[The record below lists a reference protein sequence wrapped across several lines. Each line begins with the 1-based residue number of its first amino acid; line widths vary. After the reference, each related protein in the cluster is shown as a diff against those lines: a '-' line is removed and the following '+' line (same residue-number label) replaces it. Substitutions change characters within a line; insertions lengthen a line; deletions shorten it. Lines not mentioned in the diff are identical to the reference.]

1 MKRADLSED
10 GLEKCTIC
18 LSEFE
23 EDEDVRR
30 LPCMHLFHIE
40 CVDQW
45 LATNKRC
52 PICRVDIEAH
62 LTKDY
67 TATSSWSHFSSKSGI
82 SWRPYLVMLQP
93 WPALSYWPAFTCPSS
108 SCPSPILQFL
118 PTALRSP
125 ILPRDTLPSHL
136 YHSICILN
144 LTIAMPLPGSKV
156 PKSCRTGGG
165 CLVYST
171 AKISHLL
178 EEKTRDSTHSP
189 VSWT

>member
-1 MKRADLSED
+1 MIIYELFLNFLTIFSLDFLKCSFEIFKIIFKWFWRQIVDCYLLQMKRSDVSDD

-23 EDEDVRR
+23 EEEDVRR

-67 TATSSWSHFSSKSGI
+67 TATSSWGQGSSKGGI
-82 SWRPYLVMLQP
+82 SWNHIFGRAV
-93 WPALSYWPAFTCPSS
+93 SYGLKRKENYKQGCCLLWRWCDQA
-108 SCPSPILQFL
+108 
-118 PTALRSP
+118 
-125 ILPRDTLPSHL
+125 
-136 YHSICILN
+136 
-144 LTIAMPLPGSKV
+144 
-156 PKSCRTGGG
+156 PK
-165 CLVYST
+165 
-171 AKISHLL
+171 
-178 EEKTRDSTHSP
+178 
-189 VSWT
+189 